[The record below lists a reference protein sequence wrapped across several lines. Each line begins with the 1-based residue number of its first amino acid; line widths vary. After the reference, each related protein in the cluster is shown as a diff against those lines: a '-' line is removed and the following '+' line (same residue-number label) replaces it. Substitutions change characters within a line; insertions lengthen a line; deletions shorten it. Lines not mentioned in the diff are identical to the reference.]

1 MHILISNDDG
11 VQARGLAEL
20 VEAVRSLGRVT
31 VVAPDAPRSGAANQI
46 TTNMPLRLQLVRKEE
61 GLEIYKCSGTPTDCV
76 KVALHALFRDQKPD
90 LLLSGINH
98 GRNDGVCVF
107 YSGTIG
113 AAIEGAIA
121 GVPAIA
127 FSRNLHNDG
136 GSFEHCTTFA
146 RDIVRQITQTPLP
159 AKTLLSVN
167 FPYDGTKG
175 VKWVRQ
181 ATGRYTNEYFES
193 SDAAGNT
200 VYWMQ
205 GDQSDPEQRTDT
217 DLYWLEQGYTTV
229 TPIQLDLTDYSYL
242 NTLQRDK
249 LFV

>member
-1 MHILISNDDG
+1 M
-11 VQARGLAEL
+11 
-20 VEAVRSLGRVT
+20 
-31 VVAPDAPRSGAANQI
+31 
-46 TTNMPLRLQLVRKEE
+46 
-61 GLEIYKCSGTPTDCV
+61 
-76 KVALHALFRDQKPD
+76 
-90 LLLSGINH
+90 
-98 GRNDGVCVF
+98 
-107 YSGTIG
+107 
-113 AAIEGAIA
+113 
-121 GVPAIA
+121 
-127 FSRNLHNDG
+127 
-136 GSFEHCTTFA
+136 
-146 RDIVRQITQTPLP
+146 P

-242 NTLQRDK
+242 DTLAEE
-249 LFV
+249 